1 MPSCGIGLLLL
12 AGVLYS
18 FYGWIFYPIR
28 DLEAG
33 VSQVARGD
41 FNHRIEVKS
50 GDEME
55 ALGEAFNHMTSRL
68 RDLYTDRARQVNERS
83 RQLVRS
89 ERLASVGFL
98 AAGVAQKLTREQEPG
113 VLEDFAKYLKLIQD
127 EAFRCKN
134 ITEKLLDFSRTGE
147 KKREPVNLAK
157 LVHAVLDV
165 TKHLQNSKGK
175 TIQIA
180 EEAPI
185 QAWINGE
192 EIRSVVLN
200 LVVNGLDSMDEGGKL
215 TIRLR
220 EVDNRA
226 ELRFQDSGC
235 GMSQE
240 VLENIFEPFFTMN
253 RTGKGTGLGLTISH
267 RIIQQHGGEIEAT
280 SEGQGK
286 GSCFIVRLPLHP
298 ASHQGYTTQDNS
310 RENPPRVMALSA

>member
-1 MPSCGIGLLLL
+1 
-12 AGVLYS
+12 
-18 FYGWIFYPIR
+18 
-28 DLEAG
+28 
-33 VSQVARGD
+33 
-41 FNHRIEVKS
+41 
-50 GDEME
+50 
-55 ALGEAFNHMTSRL
+55 
-68 RDLYTDRARQVNERS
+68 
-83 RQLVRS
+83 
-89 ERLASVGFL
+89 
-98 AAGVAQKLTREQEPG
+98 
-113 VLEDFAKYLKLIQD
+113 
-127 EAFRCKN
+127 
-134 ITEKLLDFSRTGE
+134 
-147 KKREPVNLAK
+147 
-157 LVHAVLDV
+157 VLDV